1 LLSRLR
7 SFWSGLFDLLWAV
20 AGGVPCHHR
29 LLWIRQ
35 AQSRCHGLARTRD
48 DAVSLRRR
56 WRCGRLATGSD
67 DFQPQDQQK
76 LLQTAVLASRRCAVE
91 TFGDDVYRNEY
102 KRLRKNH
109 KDQEDAKKAATE
121 LSGAFL
127 KAASRSKLFWYFIG
141 IPIIAIIIWNLAQGL
156 GIGALVLLLFV
167 ILILLGGLKFKQWYN
182 NE

>member
-1 LLSRLR
+1 MRGRHDQREELMLQLN
-7 SFWSGLFDLLWAV
+7 A
-20 AGGVPCHHR
+20 AY
-29 LLWIRQ
+29 
-35 AQSRCHGLARTRD
+35 D
-48 DAVSLRRR
+48 DMERMRILEE
-56 WRCGRLATGSD
+56 L
-67 DFQPQDQQK
+67 
-76 LLQTAVLASRRCAVE
+76 VE